1 MGVRMTGDEFL
12 QATRIELRDR
22 WWGLSR
28 AAPIRLDVVLQRDE
42 QKGFRG
48 RAELSVGD
56 GRWKRTES
64 LDVTISP
71 VVATAVLTALADAPV
86 EPGPYVPWFEHT
98 DDYPEIE
105 IEVLTPAGAATF
117 HSRSQ
122 GDHHVPWGLR
132 VNGEELSA
140 DSPLPAEALELL
152 RRCAGGD
159 RLDAIVAE
167 MDWR

>member
-1 MGVRMTGDEFL
+1 MTSDDLL
-12 QATRIELRDR
+12 QATRIDLRDR
-22 WWGLSR
+22 WCGLSR
-28 AAPIRLDVVLQRDE
+28 ASPMRLDVVLQRDD
-42 QKGFRG
+42 QNGFRG
-48 RAELSVGD
+48 RSELRVGED
-56 GRWKRTES
+56 RSRRTES

-71 VVATAVLTALADAPV
+71 GVATAILTALADAPV
-86 EPGPYVPWFEHT
+86 EPGPYVPWLDHT

-122 GDHHVPWGLR
+122 GEHHVPWGLR
-132 VNGEELSA
+132 MNGEELSVN
-140 DSPLPAEALELL
+140 SPLPAEALELL

-159 RLDAIVAE
+159 RLEAMVAE

>member
-1 MGVRMTGDEFL
+1 MTRDEHL

-22 WWGLSR
+22 WCGLSR
-28 AAPIRLDVVLQRDE
+28 ASPIRLGVVLQRDD
-42 QKGFRG
+42 QNGFRG
-48 RAELSVGD
+48 RAELSVGEN
-56 GRWKRTES
+56 RSKRTDS

-71 VVATAVLTALADAPV
+71 GVATAILTALADAPV
-86 EPGPYVPWFEHT
+86 EPGPYVPWIEHT

-105 IEVLTPAGAATF
+105 IEVLTPTGATTF

-122 GDHHVPWGLR
+122 GEHHAPWGLR
-132 VNGEELSA
+132 VNGEEFSV

-159 RLDAIVAE
+159 RLDAMVAE
-167 MDWR
+167 MAWR